1 MGPHPQ
7 EKMEDGRVRSRNIFW
22 KVLKFGTGVPIV
34 DSEVSNFMKIEM
46 NFPTVAPDHSSAQSR
61 ATRLDS
67 SPVWTSFDRRP
78 SLEMSL
84 AEVPDVRASAVARG
98 RALIADPNY
107 PSKAQLKKI
116 ARALV
121 ASGLGR

>member
-1 MGPHPQ
+1 
-7 EKMEDGRVRSRNIFW
+7 
-22 KVLKFGTGVPIV
+22 
-34 DSEVSNFMKIEM
+34 MKIEM
-46 NFPTVAPDHSSAQSR
+46 TFPTVANDHSLAQVR
-61 ATRLDS
+61 AIRPES
-67 SPVWTSFDRRP
+67 SPVLASFSRSS

-107 PSKAQLKKI
+107 PSKAQVKKI
-116 ARALV
+116 ARLLV